1 MDRTKL
7 ATTAVKAAEKLRTQA
22 QLSSIS
28 VVDPIE
34 VATEVCKCKVVFQA
48 LPTLEGMYSPEPRP
62 TIIIGSE
69 RPPGRQMFTCAHEL
83 AHHIFGHG
91 ASIDELGGHRTSTDP
106 KEFLADMFAGYF
118 LMPQIAVG
126 RALRDRGLAPSSLTP
141 EQVYMLSNY
150 FGVGYSSLITHL
162 TFSLKL
168 LQSGHADRLKQ
179 IQPKTIKANYGIPA
193 ESTAYFVDHLW
204 KSLPVNAA
212 VGDFILI
219 PNDCEFELSNKLE
232 LVGRVGTKLVCT
244 AIAPGYAR
252 AMDKKTD
259 WAVHIRVSRK
269 NYEGLAR
276 YRFMEEEE

>member
-1 MDRTKL
+1 MDRAKL
-7 ATTAVKAAEKLRTQA
+7 AITAVKAAEKLRTRA

-28 VVDPIE
+28 VADPIE

-83 AHHIFGHG
+83 AHHVFGHG
-91 ASIDELGGHRTSTDP
+91 ASIDELGGQRASTDP

-126 RALRDRGLAPSSLTP
+126 RALRDRGLVPNALTP
-141 EQVYMLSNY
+141 EQVYMLASY
-150 FGVGYSSLITHL
+150 FGVGYSSIITHL

-168 LQSGHADRLKQ
+168 LQSNHADKLKQ
-179 IQPKTIKANYGIPA
+179 VQPKVIKAKYGVPA

-204 KSLPVNAA
+204 KGRAVNVS
-212 VGDFILI
+212 VGDFIFI
-219 PNDCEFELSNKLE
+219 PSGYEFELSNKLE
-232 LVGRVGTKLVCT
+232 LIGSVGANLSCKAV
-244 AIAPGYAR
+244 ASGYAR
-252 AMDKKTD
+252 AIDQKTG
-259 WAVHIRVSRK
+259 WAVHIRVSRRS
-269 NYEGLAR
+269 YEGLAR